1 MTASEEEREDLLR
14 SWGVA
19 SEHVQQIRTQ
29 LGIYTDSDRSRA
41 ANWLRAILAVL
52 GRPEL
57 GQVESL
63 DHAQVSVQ
71 LEQAGLSP
79 QDADAVAH
87 GITNG
92 RPADPEGPVLR
103 TLARHGV
110 NLQELSETLA
120 TQHEPR
126 LAIRVAHN
134 RLKQWLDRH
143 GSRLVAVLN
152 EEGLEEDAAKAE
164 VARMRAPADLDF
176 ALDPPPEECLSP
188 VLTALTQQGLDVDT
202 PALVSDAATTLA
214 SLCGWDPTELDER
227 VLALYDDEA
236 RATRLRDL
244 ARGWAGELRLL
255 SLLARA
261 SGASA
266 SVVRSEAVQV
276 DEALGRPEAPSQ
288 LVPTLEELVPGP
300 HLVGLRRNLEGLLAD
315 ELPGTP
321 AERDQIHRLA
331 EAHGVPVSAAPAILK
346 ILTRDRSRR
355 VSTYTHQVRA
365 LVEHD
370 VQPRQPAGLTPTPPR
385 KPRPGHKHVVP
396 GKVSVDIE
404 RRKKRAGDEAE
415 SWAVTAMT
423 RTLMEL
429 DPPARDRAIGEIID
443 MLEQYGFTGPATE
456 RVREH
461 GEAAREPG
469 LDDEE
474 LIDRLT
480 EFLWVAAFSD
490 GFGFDV
496 LGWFTDLEGPAGGY
510 PMALEVKSASG
521 SFYFSSGEWAV
532 AERMRATDEARAA
545 YAVLAVHPR
554 RAGSDAPDGMDLLID
569 PVHLCESE
577 QIRREDD
584 TYRMRYRLAR

>member
-1 MTASEEEREDLLR
+1 M
-14 SWGVA
+14 
-19 SEHVQQIRTQ
+19 
-29 LGIYTDSDRSRA
+29 
-41 ANWLRAILAVL
+41 
-52 GRPEL
+52 
-57 GQVESL
+57 
-63 DHAQVSVQ
+63 
-71 LEQAGLSP
+71 
-79 QDADAVAH
+79 
-87 GITNG
+87 
-92 RPADPEGPVLR
+92 
-103 TLARHGV
+103 
-110 NLQELSETLA
+110 
-120 TQHEPR
+120 
-126 LAIRVAHN
+126 
-134 RLKQWLDRH
+134 
-143 GSRLVAVLN
+143 
-152 EEGLEEDAAKAE
+152 
-164 VARMRAPADLDF
+164 
-176 ALDPPPEECLSP
+176 
-188 VLTALTQQGLDVDT
+188 
-202 PALVSDAATTLA
+202 
-214 SLCGWDPTELDER
+214 
-227 VLALYDDEA
+227 ALYDDEA
-236 RATRLRDL
+236 RAARLRDL
-244 ARGWAGELRLL
+244 ARGWASELRLL
-255 SLLARA
+255 SLLVRV

-266 SVVRSEAVQV
+266 SVVRSEAIQV
-276 DEALGRPEAPSQ
+276 DEALGRPATPSQ
-288 LVPTLEELVPGP
+288 LVPALEVLVPGA
-300 HLVGLRRNLEGLLAD
+300 HLNGLRRNLEGLLAD

-321 AERDQIHRLA
+321 AERDQIHQLA
-331 EAHGVPVSAAPAILK
+331 EAHGVPVSAAAAILK

-370 VQPRQPAGLTPTPPR
+370 VQPRQPAGLTPPPPR

-429 DPPARDRAIGEIID
+429 EPPARDRAIGEIID

-496 LGWFTDLEGPAGGY
+496 LGWFTDLEGHAGGY

-521 SFYFSSGEWAV
+521 LFYFSSGEWAV

-554 RAGSDAPDGMDLLID
+554 RSGSDAPDGMDLLID
-569 PVHLCESE
+569 PVHLCEGG

-584 TYRMRYRLAR
+584 TYQIRYRPAR